1 MKKIIWVALMAT
13 FMVSCS
19 NKPDG
24 YVIEGTVQ
32 SLADGTEIFI
42 EVQDPSQVGM
52 VVSIDTAVVNNGKFK
67 FEGKIDEI
75 QLAYLGLGNT
85 IGKIP
90 FVLEND
96 KIVITAFT
104 DSIQKSTVG
113 GSYNNKELFGFNAKF
128 TEYQKKIAAYRN
140 ENLDAL
146 MKARQFNDTVAMN
159 KINDAFKKMEKEFDD
174 YIENYISKNNNS
186 FVTLVLLSNRIKT
199 PTAEYE
205 KIKPQMDNLSPEL
218 KSTKIGKKLLE
229 ELNELSYGSVGQQAP
244 DFSAPNPEGNTISLK
259 ESMGKVTIID
269 FWASWCGPCRI
280 ENPNMVALYDEFHSK
295 GLNVIGVSLDRAEK
309 KDEWIEAIA
318 TDKLAWPQVSNLMFW
333 QDPIARK
340 YNVKAIPATFILD
353 EKGVIVAKN
362 LKGEELRN
370 KVAEMLK

>member
-1 MKKIIWVALMAT
+1 MKKIIWVALVAT

-52 VVSIDTAVVNNGKFK
+52 VVSIDTALVNNGKFK

>member
-1 MKKIIWVALMAT
+1 MKKIIWVALVAT